1 MAKVYSYDPQDITL
15 QIAGIFINDGF
26 PESEKINLEKNED
39 NVIPLVAVNG
49 SVYYSENADNT
60 HTLRVPQADRS
71 PYLEFFR
78 KLARNKTEFVISIVD
93 MNDNGRN
100 FTGSGCRVLRA
111 PGMQALKEVGEQE
124 VEIFIPSIR

>member
-1 MAKVYSYDPQDITL
+1 M
-15 QIAGIFINDGF
+15 
-26 PESEKINLEKNED
+26 
-39 NVIPLVAVNG
+39 
-49 SVYYSENADNT
+49 
-60 HTLRVPQADRS
+60 PQADRS